1 MCQNHFL
8 GFSIDGFQFTIPKS
22 QGNLQELLIP
32 SSELIKQAEV
42 ETKGFASKD
51 IFKLLQEM
59 LVKTAIDNYIKKLT
73 VNFIN
78 ESYFLYDKSN
88 FIKETFI
95 TELNNKII
103 IYGFISYFNKKKQK
117 TKYFK

>member
-1 MCQNHFL
+1 MFDDIPRNIWRYSPECLRTFP
-8 GFSIDGFQFTIPKS
+8 GMFSTIPRNVWRHSAEYK
-22 QGNLQELLIP
+22 IP
-32 SSELIKQAEV
+32 SIPHV
-42 ETKGFASKD
+42 PCIPFPVPV
-51 IFKLLQEM
+51 F
-59 LVKTAIDNYIKKLT
+59 LVLYIAIDNYIKKLT

>member
-1 MCQNHFL
+1 MFDDISRNIWRYSPECLRTFP
-8 GFSIDGFQFTIPKS
+8 GMFSTIPRNVWRHSVEYK
-22 QGNLQELLIP
+22 IP
-32 SSELIKQAEV
+32 SIPYVLRIPFPV
-42 ETKGFASKD
+42 PVF
-51 IFKLLQEM
+51 
-59 LVKTAIDNYIKKLT
+59 LVLYIAIDNYIKKLT

-78 ESYFLYDKSN
+78 KSYFLYEKSN

-103 IYGFISYFNKKKQK
+103 IYGFISYYNKKKQK

>member
-78 ESYFLYDKSN
+78 ESYFLYDT
-88 FIKETFI
+88 IRAI
-95 TELNNKII
+95 L
-103 IYGFISYFNKKKQK
+103 
-117 TKYFK
+117 

>member
-1 MCQNHFL
+1 M
-8 GFSIDGFQFTIPKS
+8 
-22 QGNLQELLIP
+22 
-32 SSELIKQAEV
+32 
-42 ETKGFASKD
+42 
-51 IFKLLQEM
+51 
-59 LVKTAIDNYIKKLT
+59 
-73 VNFIN
+73 VNFIS

-103 IYGFISYFNKKKQK
+103 IYGFISYYNKKKQK